1 MNLMANTELPEERNF
16 TVYLPK
22 AGSKAGYYADR
33 SLLIDLKLAD
43 MQWKVCL
50 DIRGK

>member
-1 MNLMANTELPEERNF
+1 MANTEPHEERNF
-16 TVYLPK
+16 TIYLP
-22 AGSKAGYYADR
+22 KAGYYADK

>member
-1 MNLMANTELPEERNF
+1 MNLMANTEPPEERNF

-22 AGSKAGYYADR
+22 ADYYADR